1 MTPALSARKAMAMKS
16 AERIR
21 NLMVMAL
28 ADGNLTEREVRYLT
42 ERCRQL
48 GLGDSELRSA
58 VDFALQA
65 GAEVKLTSDPAEADS
80 VLGDLLRMMAA
91 DGALADDEK
100 QLFAVCAVK
109 LGFDGEDIDSLI
121 DRLIEK

>member
-1 MTPALSARKAMAMKS
+1 MKS

-28 ADGNLTEREVRYLT
+28 ADGNLTEREVQYLT

-48 GLGDSELRSA
+48 GLSASELRAA

-80 VLGDLLRMMAA
+80 LLGDLLRMMAA

-100 QLFAVCAVK
+100 QLFAICAVK
-109 LGFDGEDIDSLI
+109 LGFDSAGIDALI
-121 DRLIEK
+121 DRLVEK